1 MNSNFESLLA
11 RERRA
16 RLAAERL
23 LDIKTR
29 ELALANA
36 QLSRH
41 ALKLSDQIVQQR
53 EVAAELEGE
62 NQKVKYDLAL
72 VQGRL
77 WNSFGAIGDGFAVF
91 DAEHKLVLANP
102 AYLKVFDGLEEVRPG
117 ITYPELLE
125 ICLSEGIVDPE
136 RNSPVAWREMM
147 LARWQAPQIN
157 SHVIRLWNGVYIRLN
172 DSRVPQGDVIS
183 LALNITQTIKR
194 EAELEDARNR
204 AEAAN
209 RAKSAFLANMSHEIR
224 TPMNGV
230 VGMADLL
237 CEDTLSDEQRLYA
250 ETIKNS
256 GEALLVIINDVLDY
270 SKIEAEKLVLYPEAF
285 DLERAVHDILLLV
298 RPGAHAKGLDL
309 LVDFDLH
316 AFSEVVGDPGRIRQ
330 ILTNL
335 IGNAIK
341 FTETGHVLV
350 RVIGQPSDNM
360 HEQAF
365 SIRIEDTGIGI
376 APQMRNHIFGEFN
389 QAEDQQNRKFEG
401 TGLGLAITQ
410 HLVQMMKGNIW
421 VESQLGEGACF
432 GIELTLPIAPA
443 VKSPKLPKLASL
455 KRLAIVGDQDVNR
468 AILAR
473 QIRTI
478 GPDVACYEGGEQLL
492 AAFKKGA
499 AFDLVIT
506 DHDMHPMD
514 GAELTEALSRLAP
527 DCPVMLLS
535 SGAIAALSDKER
547 AQFASILSKP
557 LMRQDLFAGLTR
569 IDDVLS
575 TPPSLGTS
583 DEETAPKTA
592 RKPRR
597 KTTTKRKPGR
607 PPTRAR
613 KSGSRAKNSSEGNLV
628 VLAADDNRT
637 NQLVFRK
644 MTKDADI
651 SLTFANDGVEAVEA
665 YKLLHPSLV
674 FMDISMPGMD
684 GMEATRNIRAYERE
698 ANLTPAPIIAM
709 TAHAM
714 DGDAERIMEA
724 GLDEVLTKPVRK
736 APVMERISNAKT
748 IFAKTG

>member
-1 MNSNFESLLA
+1 MNSKIESLLA
-11 RERRA
+11 SERRA

-23 LDIKTR
+23 LDIKTH

-53 EVAAELEGE
+53 EVAAELEDE
-62 NQKVKYDLAL
+62 NQKVKDDLAL

-91 DAEHKLVLANP
+91 DAQHKLVLANP
-102 AYLKVFDGLEEVRPG
+102 AYLKVFNGLEEVRPG
-117 ITYPELLE
+117 ITYKELLE

-136 RNSPVAWREMM
+136 SNSPAAWQEMM
-147 LARWQAPQIN
+147 LERWQAPQID
-157 SHVIRLWNGVYIRLN
+157 SHVIRLWNGEYIRLN

-194 EAELEDARNR
+194 EADLKDARNR

-230 VGMADLL
+230 IGMADLL
-237 CEDTLSDEQRLYA
+237 CEDDLSDEQRLYA

-270 SKIEAEKLVLYPEAF
+270 SKIEAEKLVLYPEPF
-285 DLERAVHDILLLV
+285 DLERAVHDILLLAQ
-298 RPGAHAKGLDL
+298 PGAHAKGLNL
-309 LVDFDLH
+309 LVDFDLN
-316 AFSEVVGDPGRIRQ
+316 AVSGVVGDPGRIRQ

-350 RVIGQPSDNM
+350 RVIGQPSDKM
-360 HEQAF
+360 RKQAF
-365 SIRIEDTGIGI
+365 SIQIEDTGIGI
-376 APQMRNHIFGEFN
+376 TPKMRNHIFGEFN

-410 HLVQMMKGNIW
+410 HLVQMMKGDIW
-421 VESQLGEGACF
+421 VESQLGKGACF

-443 VKSPKLPKLASL
+443 VESPKLPKLARL
-455 KRLAIVGDQDVNR
+455 KRLAIVGDQKVNR
-468 AILAR
+468 MILER

-478 GPDVACYEGGEQLL
+478 GLDVVCYTGGKQVLD
-492 AAFKKGA
+492 AFKAGA
-499 AFDLVIT
+499 EFDLVIT
-506 DHDMHPMD
+506 DHKMHPMD
-514 GAELTEALSRLAP
+514 GLELAEALSVIVP
-527 DCPVMLLS
+527 DCPMMLLS
-535 SGAIAALSDKER
+535 SGAIAALSHKER

-557 LMRQDLFAGLTR
+557 MMRRDLFAGLTW

-575 TPPSLGTS
+575 TAPTVGAF
-583 DEETAPKTA
+583 DEEPTSKTA
-592 RKPRR
+592 RPRR
-597 KTTTKRKPGR
+597 KTTSKRKSGR
-607 PPTRAR
+607 PPARTR
-613 KSGSRAKNSSEGNLV
+613 KSVGRANDRSSGNFV

-637 NQLVFRK
+637 NQLVFWK
-644 MTKDADI
+644 MTKDAEI
-651 SLTFANDGVEAVEA
+651 NLTFANDGIEAVEA

-684 GMEATRNIRAYERE
+684 GMEATRNIRAYEME

-748 IFAKTG
+748 IFAETG